1 MKRNFDEL
9 LWKMKPES
17 QERVKARSKELSQE
31 MAVATVTEDVLTPS
45 TDAKATSSDEVES

>member
-17 QERVKARSKELSQE
+17 QERVKARSKELSQHV
-31 MAVATVTEDVLTPS
+31 AVATVTEDVLSPS